1 MTLHYEVFANGTELL
16 IAETGGTQVAVQV
29 WVSVGTDAE
38 TAEQVGLAHFL
49 EHMLFKGTKN
59 HPVGEICR
67 ILENWGGNLNAYTAY
82 DRTVYFLTIPS
93 QHVVE
98 TLELLF
104 DAIYHS
110 VIDDQE
116 FVCEREVIIEEINEY
131 QDDPASRIQEEAIR
145 RAFSGRVHP
154 ILGHS
159 AKTLRAFQSNDLENF
174 YRDHYRPTNI
184 ALVVAGAIETTVIRN
199 RAYDLFGNVNMVST
213 ATVVSSPPTFSNDV
227 QGELLYG
234 DYRQQ
239 SRFII
244 ALPAPPRDH
253 VDRFAFEL
261 LSFILGCGDTS
272 RLNTIVRDEQRL
284 ATVITSNY
292 HASNDWGL
300 LEVNALS
307 SFTETER
314 AISSIAEVIRRFLVD
329 QPPTVEELQRA
340 CINAKVDYA
349 QQNETVSG
357 LAGNLGYGLL
367 TNQKHLYSDYY
378 FAMLD
383 RMTPTLVQ
391 QSVSRWFG
399 SRQAIIVGAF
409 ADDQKFNASQLV
421 DAYNKTLP
429 STKPVVSHSKK
440 KQQTIAPRLIKLS
453 NGVELIYQQNKQSKL
468 SNISA
473 ATAGGLLAET
483 AQVNGLYN
491 ALAQMFGQAT
501 AKHNYQQMVSA
512 IEGRGALLDGFSGKD
527 SIGLQLQC
535 LQEDSEFFIQ
545 LFAECLQEAR
555 FPDAQWQTVQGE
567 ITDSITL
574 REEHPSSFC
583 MQRFNERIF
592 AGHPYGLPIAGNSL
606 AKITPQLLT
615 ELHSSLH
622 KQRWVVAVVSPLA
635 ESKIRDLVEIMTGHI
650 NVTESQVKLPTID
663 QLVSST
669 YHYERDCQQTH
680 LICGLRGIGWVD
692 NDRCPLDVLSAIL
705 DGSSG
710 RLFSQLREEEGL
722 AYSVAPITI
731 YGVAGGAFGTHICCD
746 PAKEEL
752 ALTGMERELSWQERP
767 TVSEIARAKNFIV
780 GNHEWEMA
788 MGDKQAMHLAL
799 MQLHG
804 VGYNDA
810 NEYIEKIKSVTE
822 QDIIQVIDRLI
833 DEQPRITI
841 RVGAR
846 LASS

>member
-1 MTLHYEVFANGTELL
+1 MTLHYEVFGNGTELL
-16 IAETGGTQVAVQV
+16 VAETGGTQVAVQV
-29 WVSVGTDAE
+29 WVSVGTDDE
-38 TAEQVGLAHFL
+38 TAEQAGLAHFL
-49 EHMLFKGTKN
+49 EHMLFKGTKS
-59 HPVGEICR
+59 HRVGEICR
-67 ILENWGGNLNAYTAY
+67 ILENWGGNLNAYTSY

-98 TLELLF
+98 TLELLY

-110 VIDDQE
+110 VIDDRE
-116 FVCEREVIIEEINEY
+116 FICEREVIIEEINEY

-145 RAFSGRVHP
+145 RAFSGQVHP
-154 ILGHS
+154 ILGHN
-159 AKTLRAFQSNDLENF
+159 ANTLRAFRSDDLENF
-174 YRDHYRPTNI
+174 YRHHYRSTNI
-184 ALVVAGAIETTVIRN
+184 ALVVAGAVETTVIRD
-199 RAYDLFGNVNMVST
+199 RAYALFGNVNAVNT
-213 ATVVSSPPTFSNDV
+213 TNVVGLPPKFSNDV
-227 QGELLYG
+227 QGEVLYG
-234 DYRQQ
+234 DYRQP

-253 VDRFAFEL
+253 IDRFAFEL

-272 RLNTIVRDEQRL
+272 RLNTIVRDKQRL

-307 SFTETER
+307 SFTGTER
-314 AISSIAEVIRRFLVD
+314 AISSIAEVINRSFVD

-383 RMTPTLVQ
+383 QMTPTLIQ
-391 QSVSRWFG
+391 QAVSRWLG

-409 ADDQKFNASQLV
+409 TDDKKFNASQLV
-421 DAYNKTLP
+421 EAYNKTLP
-429 STKPVVSHSKK
+429 STKPVVSHVPQ
-440 KQQTIAPRLIKLS
+440 KQRTIAPRLVKLN

-468 SNISA
+468 SNIIA

-483 AQVNGLYN
+483 VQVNGLYN

-501 AKHNYQQMVSA
+501 AKHSYQQMVSA
-512 IEGRGALLDGFSGKD
+512 IEGRGALVDGFSGKD

-535 LQEDSEFFIQ
+535 LQEDSEFFAQ

-555 FPDAQWQTVQGE
+555 FTEAQWQTVQGE
-567 ITDSITL
+567 ITDTITL

-592 AGHPYGLPIAGNSL
+592 AGHPYALPIAGNSL
-606 AKITPQLLT
+606 TQITPQLLT

-635 ESKIRDLVEIMTGHI
+635 ESKIRDLVEIMTDHLRI
-650 NVTESQVKLPTID
+650 TEPHLKLPTID
-663 QLVSST
+663 PLVSTS
-669 YHYERDCQQTH
+669 YSYERDCQQTH
-680 LICGLRGIGWVD
+680 LICGLRGIGWLD
-692 NDRCPLDVLSAIL
+692 NDRYPLDVLSAIL

-710 RLFSQLREEEGL
+710 RLFGRLREEGGL

-746 PAKEEL
+746 PDKEEL
-752 ALTGMERELSWQERP
+752 ALAGIEQELLWQERP
-767 TVSEIARAKNFIV
+767 TLSEIVRAKNFIV
-780 GNHEWEMA
+780 GTHEWEMA

-810 NEYIEKIKSVTE
+810 NEYSEKINSVTE
-822 QDIIQVIDRLI
+822 QDVLRVIDRLI
-833 DEQPRITI
+833 AEQPRITI
-841 RVGAR
+841 RVGAG
-846 LASS
+846 